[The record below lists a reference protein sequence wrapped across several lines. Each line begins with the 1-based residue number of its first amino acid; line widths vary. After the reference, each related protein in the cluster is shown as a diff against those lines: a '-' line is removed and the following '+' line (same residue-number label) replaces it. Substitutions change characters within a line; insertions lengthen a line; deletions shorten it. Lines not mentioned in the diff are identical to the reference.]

1 MEMSD
6 YELGFKKLD
15 DMKWPDS
22 SYEVAYDAWK
32 KGSELSVRE
41 KQNLFRLFTENPE
54 YQEWQLEFWKY
65 IKEIH
70 EKLQEELSKS
80 LLDEPAVTG
89 LDLEDYVASPDKKSF
104 DDLIDFIDNIMQ
116 MEAVYQPVMIK
127 FLLTQSYYTAS
138 RRQIASEL
146 ASADHSSG
154 PKDYERVSVYSVLT
168 DHHIVN
174 ITQRP
179 TMSEDQ
185 FVLNVVELT
194 PRQKEMLDG
203 KLEIAITKFVNKH
216 GPETTLRTE
225 SQGKIVLPDNSEILF
240 ESNPKAIGRNDFS
253 NYLQP
258 NNEKLP
264 KISRVQ
270 FTISQ
275 ESGHC
280 YIEDG
285 VTSVQEKPSANGTTV
300 NGQDITGQGRKELK
314 NDDVIELSSVAEV
327 TFQSTKTD
335 EKKTLSTDE
344 IVEHTCPKCNKVN
357 VKYHVPPTEEENEL
371 IEKSFGWRGSI
382 IQSWCK
388 MCRS

>member
-1 MEMSD
+1 
-6 YELGFKKLD
+6 
-15 DMKWPDS
+15 
-22 SYEVAYDAWK
+22 
-32 KGSELSVRE
+32 
-41 KQNLFRLFTENPE
+41 
-54 YQEWQLEFWKY
+54 
-65 IKEIH
+65 
-70 EKLQEELSKS
+70 
-80 LLDEPAVTG
+80 
-89 LDLEDYVASPDKKSF
+89 
-104 DDLIDFIDNIMQ
+104 
-116 MEAVYQPVMIK
+116 
-127 FLLTQSYYTAS
+127 
-138 RRQIASEL
+138 
-146 ASADHSSG
+146 
-154 PKDYERVSVYSVLT
+154 
-168 DHHIVN
+168 
-174 ITQRP
+174 
-179 TMSEDQ
+179 MSEDQ
-185 FVLNVVELT
+185 FTLNVVELT

-253 NYLQP
+253 NYLQSK
-258 NNEKLP
+258 NEKLP

-357 VKYHVPPTEEENEL
+357 VKYHEPPTEEENEL
-371 IEKSFGWRGSI
+371 IEKSFGWRGNR
-382 IQSWCK
+382 IQSWCR
-388 MCRS
+388 MCRN